1 MRQTW
6 LRRGQD
12 RSLILVYSG
21 WAVGVTPFLHLIGD
35 SDVLVLDDYRDEI
48 LPHALLAPYARVR
61 VLAYSLGVTVAA
73 RQLAAVT
80 PDRAVAV
87 CGSPYI
93 AHERYGI
100 APEIYART
108 MAEVTPAALDRFAR
122 RAGVALPAAPDVAAL
137 HEELALIARR
147 PAASPATGDVGF
159 DWVFAG
165 RRDRIFTAQSMR
177 SVWAGRQVS
186 WLETGHNPFPIWQ
199 DWEEIFA

>member
-21 WAVGVTPFLHLIGD
+21 WA
-35 SDVLVLDDYRDEI
+35 
-48 LPHALLAPYARVR
+48 
-61 VLAYSLGVTVAA
+61 
-73 RQLAAVT
+73 
-80 PDRAVAV
+80 
-87 CGSPYI
+87 
-93 AHERYGI
+93 
-100 APEIYART
+100 
-108 MAEVTPAALDRFAR
+108 
-122 RAGVALPAAPDVAAL
+122 
-137 HEELALIARR
+137 
-147 PAASPATGDVGF
+147 

-165 RRDRIFTAQSMR
+165 RRDRMFTAQSMR